1 MISANLE
8 TENINNIIKGLW
20 NLPSGWQWKK
30 LSEVAKTT
38 SGGTPNRNRFEYF
51 QGDITWLKSGE
62 LKDVE
67 IFESEERIT
76 QEAVENSSAKIVP
89 LGTILIAMYGATVG
103 KLGILGVQA
112 ATNQAICAIFP
123 KKIFGL
129 PLLRNWFLLYYFKA
143 IRNQLVNRSFGV
155 AQPNISQTLIK
166 EISIPIPFPND
177 PVLSLDIQDRIVIRI
192 QSLLA
197 DLKDDRLL
205 VGEMCRDTNR
215 FMKMTLEEIFE
226 HLGSTRQPLINVIE
240 FPPRNGWSPQCDN
253 NPNGTPVL
261 KLGAVL
267 RFRYNP
273 DEVKRTS
280 LPTAPNAHYWLQPGD
295 ILISR
300 SNTLELVGHAAIYSG
315 TPFPCIYPDL
325 MMRVRVDQSKADSR
339 FLIYWLQSKEVRHFI
354 QSRAAGASP
363 TMKKIN
369 QSHVRNIPFPVIPIE
384 EQRWVANHLDSI
396 QSEVDEM
403 LKTMEQDA
411 RLLDRLEQSILE
423 KAFQG
428 QL

>member
-1 MISANLE
+1 MIRTSLE
-8 TENINNIIKGLW
+8 EV
-20 NLPSGWQWKK
+20 
-30 LSEVAKTT
+30 SEVNGLGELPDGWKWIPLGLLCEKIIG
-38 SGGTPNRNRFEYF
+38 GGTPDRNNSSYW
-51 QGDITWLKSGE
+51 GGSIPWASVKDLKH
-62 LKDVE
+62 DE
-67 IFESEERIT
+67 IVTT
-76 QEAVENSSAKIVP
+76 QESITIQGLENSSTKLVEPGTVIVATRISLGKVSAAKTRLAINQDLKGLVLVP
-89 LGTILIAMYGATVG
+89 NVLDKYLTYNLKSRALEIERKGTGATVKG
-103 KLGILGVQA
+103 IKLDEL
-112 ATNQAICAIFP
+112 
-123 KKIFGL
+123 K
-129 PLLRNWFLLYYFKA
+129 LLR
-143 IRNQLVNRSFGV
+143 
-155 AQPNISQTLIK
+155 
-166 EISIPIPFPND
+166 IPIPFPNN
-177 PVLSLDIQDRIVIRI
+177 PNLSRDIQHRIVSRI
-192 QSLLA
+192 ESLLTE
-197 DLKDDRLL
+197 LRGDRQLID
-205 VGEMCRDTNR
+205 EMRRDTNR
-215 FMKMTLEEIFE
+215 FMKITLEEIFE
-226 HLGSTRQPLINVIE
+226 RIDSTRQPLINVIE
-240 FPPRNGWSPQCDN
+240 SPPRNGWSPQCDD

-325 MMRVRVDQSKADSR
+325 MMRVRVDKSKADSR
-339 FLIYWLQSKEVRHFI
+339 FLVYWFQSKEVRHFI
-354 QSRAAGASP
+354 QSRASGASP

-369 QSHVRNIPFPVIPIE
+369 QGHVLNIPFPVISVE

-411 RLLDRLEQSILE
+411 RLLERLEQSILE